1 MIKLPAGPRSG
12 AGIPR
17 PGLALVAATLL
28 ACALGFV
35 AWPSSARTEDAE
47 RAPLILGGESV
58 KPGELRSLAFV
69 AYLIPDKKEAIICT
83 GTVIAPRLV
92 LTAAHCA
99 RPAEVRVDVENFRV
113 VVGNVNWKAHGRRVL
128 DVVRTMP
135 YPNRDAHGHRVDAAL
150 LELAE
155 PARVPSLPLAG
166 RSFWSPG
173 SRAEVAGWGVLHPSQ
188 HEATYLLH
196 RAGTTVLGFE
206 ECGRHGGY
214 PGRLCAEDV
223 PLHKTSAC
231 YGDSGGPLLMRRP
244 GDHRLVEIGVVHG
257 GNYCDLKSPTYYTST
272 VPIFRWV
279 RARMAE
285 VGERAAEPRAA
296 AAALR

>member
-1 MIKLPAGPRSG
+1 MIKLP
-12 AGIPR
+12 I
-17 PGLALVAATLL
+17 AATLL
-28 ACALGFV
+28 ACILGFAV
-35 AWPSSARTEDAE
+35 LPSSARTEDAD

-69 AYLIPDKKEAIICT
+69 AYLIPDKKEATICT

-99 RPAEVRVDVENFRV
+99 RPADVRVDIENFRV
-113 VVGNVNWKAHGRRVL
+113 VVGSVNWKAPGRRVL
-128 DVVRTMP
+128 HVVRTMT
-135 YPNRDAHGHRVDAAL
+135 YPNRDARGHRVDAAL

-155 PARVPSLPLAG
+155 PAKVPPLALAG

-173 SRAEVAGWGVLHPSQ
+173 SRAEMTGWGVLRPSQ

-196 RAGTTVLGFE
+196 RASTTVLGFE
-206 ECGRHGGY
+206 ECSKHGGY

-231 YGDSGGPLLMRRP
+231 YGDSGGPLLMHRP
-244 GDHRLVEIGVVHG
+244 GDRRLVEIGVVHG

-285 VGERAAEPRAA
+285 VGQRAAELRAA
-296 AAALR
+296 AMALP